1 MFFYPKCS
9 QEWLQI
15 FMFVFWVTVPTN
27 PSGPPSQHLAC
38 PSGPSGHTCWDRAWS
53 PQQRRFPASPSHRRR
68 PGAPRLYLA
77 SEHPARAAPRNA
89 MASYSLA
96 DFTFLFFFSSLG
108 KGQPTWT
115 PLGHEGSREHKLS
128 PLSVH
133 DPSPKSLLL
142 GTLVAKGI

>member
-96 DFTFLFFFSSLG
+96 DFTFLFFFFLFGERAAHLNSSG
-108 KGQPTWT
+108 TWRVSGAQALPPFSSR
-115 PLGHEGSREHKLS
+115 PLPEVSAFRHLS
-128 PLSVH
+128 C
-133 DPSPKSLLL
+133 
-142 GTLVAKGI
+142 